1 MLVLE
6 CVPSALAE
14 EITAAVNIPVI
25 GIGAGAGANTDGQ
38 VLVMHDMLGLAITGR
53 VPRFVK
59 NFMDGESSIQNAFGR
74 FVQEVKTGTFPSIAH
89 QFN

>member
-14 EITAAVNIPVI
+14 EITAAVNILVI
-25 GIGAGAGANTDGQ
+25 GIGAGANTDGQ

-59 NFMDGESSIQNAFGR
+59 NLMDGESSIQNAFGR